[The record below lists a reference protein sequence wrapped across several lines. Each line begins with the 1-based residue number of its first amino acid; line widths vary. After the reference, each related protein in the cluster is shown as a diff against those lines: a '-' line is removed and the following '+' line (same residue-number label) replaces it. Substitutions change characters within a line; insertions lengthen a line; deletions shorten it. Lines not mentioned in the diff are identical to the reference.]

1 MNKIIT
7 SKTNKQSH
15 VYILKVFILDDK
27 KTHHYPSFCIYE
39 IEAFCFFSLEDCIV
53 KMPHYIPDENLYCF
67 VVEAHCCGVDMH
79 FGTKERWLF
88 LPDGTLYAHT
98 FPGDEEIERNMEYDG
113 RAQEDCHFKE
123 GDMVEMIDDETVTL
137 GIVLQQP
144 PTPDQVEKIRKK
156 LRDDGMPEDTID
168 GSEDRYITLSGI
180 FKEDGNS
187 AYMHCH
193 RHPLASSLLPP
204 SMPVPTKLKKRL
216 QELLKRVKEEEA
228 K

>member
-1 MNKIIT
+1 M
-7 SKTNKQSH
+7 KTQSR
-15 VYILKVFILDDK
+15 VFILKIFIVDDRK
-27 KTHHYPSFCIYE
+27 PHRYPTFAIYP
-39 IEAFCFFSLEDCIV
+39 IEAFYFLSLEDCIR
-53 KMPHYIPDENLYCF
+53 KMLHYIPDDNLYCF

-88 LPDGTLYAHT
+88 LPDGTLYSHT
-98 FPGDEEIERNMEYDG
+98 NPGDEEIARNMEYHG
-113 RAQEDCHFKE
+113 RAPEECHFKE
-123 GDMVEMIDDETVTL
+123 GDFVEIVTGETVTL
-137 GIVLQQP
+137 GIVIQQP
-144 PTPDQVEKIRKK
+144 PTPAQIDYIRKR
-156 LRDDGMPEDTID
+156 LIENGHSEYSID
-168 GSEDRYITLSGI
+168 GSEDRYITLSGT

-204 SMPVPTKLKKRL
+204 SMPVPTRLKKRL